1 MLTLIEPPGA
11 KRGVVTGATRNSRS
25 AQHLL
30 NLAIKEDDFIDEEF
44 IRLRNP
50 GGVEC
55 LDRLL
60 IGNSDSADYSERW
73 KREFAQR
80 PTWCDADMTL
90 QQIQRGKAVGNKAAL
105 YSRSFIQ
112 RCLFWLGCFVQK
124 HSLLVI
130 AFIMVL
136 FSFSCYGL
144 QFVKIETDIV
154 KLWVAKGGRLDA
166 ELTYL
171 SDMEEKYGNTNW
183 TESDEL
189 HWIREQ
195 TDEKLANLAQEKPSE
210 GGYQVVIQTK
220 ETDED
225 DILTKKGLLRHVDL
239 ISEIAGFSVNIDGFN
254 WTLRDICFKPGGIDP
269 SKLSSHLRDYASTLE
284 RLMPCVWITP
294 IDCFWEGAKAIGPDP
309 PITIEELGALALFLE
324 TAHDLPV
331 SWSSFNPEQVVNLVR
346 DIDPDISTLISSFE
360 NSGIGVGY
368 INRTCIDPYDP
379 DCPPTAPNGFDYC
392 KHFVDYK
399 AYLNSTGQTFNL
411 QPDDESLQN
420 DEFNDGSCS
429 YYRRSFITLLRNN
442 KSLAL
447 QFMTEDELPKLPD
460 YGMLMKGGCEGFAR
474 NILKW
479 PRDMII
485 GGAKSKNGGNSS
497 ITADALQTVFLVA
510 SSEDVYKRFKDP
522 SSRLFSALNDPDYL
536 WNVKKAEEIILT
548 WQRAFTKKIYN
559 HPLNFL
565 KNTSSVQ
572 DGEARDHRIVHPLA
586 STSMADMLE
595 EFCQFNY
602 AVIFVGYFLML
613 MYAIYSQMKRD
624 GCCLLSINSS
634 MGLGFAGVLTVTY
647 ASISGLG
654 LATWLGIEFNA
665 ATTQIVP
672 FLTLGIGVD
681 NMFMLLHNYHEV
693 TSNVK
698 KNEIGV
704 LMKETGMSILMTSIN
719 NILSFLTGTLLPI
732 PALRSFCAQSSI
744 LLTFNLIAIMTAYPA
759 MIALDL
765 RRRKKLKR
773 DLCCWL
779 TSDENIDDEENGFA
793 TSPTLLKPHV
803 YEKAGSADTPSYHG
817 LISINGVDD
826 DEENDVRPWTLHAF
840 LRNYY
845 VPFIKWRVTKVVI
858 LVLCSVMFVCGLWGI
873 RRSTMGLELSDVLP
887 EHTAPAAFLKARDK
901 YFSFYPM
908 HIVLRSENFDISEK
922 QGLVDRLHAAVG
934 RSKYVVK
941 LDDGKPSEKYWLE
954 LFRDW
959 LTRLQRKFYKF
970 RNSSTNITV
979 DIRNED
985 TDVKIAYSLM
995 CSHGEVHDCSRAEW
1009 LDLIDDV
1016 GIINVDGFYNYL
1028 HAWHEY
1034 ENMLYAV
1041 SQATFYPEPRKL
1053 RQGLEDKY
1061 LYYVPPAKKIVYSQ
1075 IPYYLSGLTDTP
1087 VIVDM
1092 IKEIRS
1098 ICEEY
1103 QLLGIDSFP
1112 HGIAFTFWEQYLHL
1126 NENLINAIGV
1136 IALAVFC
1143 VISFLLFNP
1152 WAASCIMVILVLMTV
1167 ELAGFLGFVGIKL
1180 NPVSAVTL
1188 ITAVG
1193 IGVEFT
1199 AHVVFAF
1206 LTSLGDR
1213 NERMAAAID
1222 RVFVPVIHGALST
1235 LLGII
1240 MLAFSEFEF
1249 VVKYFFVVMFAL
1261 IIIGLINGLALLP
1274 VLLSLIGPSCEIRPC
1289 DGNKK
1294 RLSVPPSLRERSK
1307 GMMGRR

>member
-11 KRGVVTGATRNSRS
+11 KRAG
-25 AQHLL
+25 
-30 NLAIKEDDFIDEEF
+30 KDDDFVDEEF
-44 IRLRNP
+44 VRLQSP
-50 GGVEC
+50 GGVDC
-55 LDRLL
+55 LDKLL
-60 IGNSDSADYSERW
+60 IGNSDSGDYSEKW

-90 QQIQRGKAVGNKAAL
+90 QQIQRGKAFGSKAAL

-112 RCLFWLGCFVQK
+112 RCLFWLGCYVQRKSFFVI
-124 HSLLVI
+124 SVI
-130 AFIMVL
+130 MML
-136 FSFSCYGL
+136 FSLSCYGL
-144 QFVKIETDIV
+144 QYVKIETDIV

-171 SDMEEKYGNTNW
+171 SNMETKYGKTNW
-183 TESDEL
+183 TESDDL

-210 GGYQVVIQTK
+210 GGYQVVIQTA
-220 ETDED
+220 ESDHEN
-225 DILTKKGLLRHVDL
+225 ILTRDGLLRHVDL
-239 ISEIAGFSVNIDGFN
+239 VSEIAGLAVNVDGFN

-269 SKLSSHLRDYASTLE
+269 AKMTSDVRDYAPILE
-284 RLMPCVWITP
+284 KLMPCVWITP
-294 IDCFWEGAKAIGPDP
+294 LDCFWEGAKPIGPDP
-309 PITIEELGALALFLE
+309 PLTSEELGLVAYLLN

-331 SWSSFNPEQVVNLVR
+331 SWSTFNPEEVVKLFK
-346 DIDPDISTLISSFE
+346 DIADDMGTLASSFE
-360 NSGIGVGY
+360 TSGIGQGY
-368 INRTCIDPYDP
+368 IDRHCIDPYNP
-379 DCPPTAPNGFDYC
+379 DCPSTARNAFDYC
-392 KHFVDYK
+392 KYFNKYK
-399 AYLNSTGQTFNL
+399 EYLNSTGQKFHL
-411 QPDDESLQN
+411 QPDRFDPYMLNITEPSRTDDFDFLEDESDNLN
-420 DEFNDGSCS
+420 GESCTN
-429 YYRRSFITLLRNN
+429 YRRSFMTMIRN
-442 KSLAL
+442 KSIAL
-447 QFMTEDELPKLPD
+447 EFMTEDELPKLPD
-460 YGMLMKGGCEGFAR
+460 YGSIMKGGCRGFAR
-474 NILKW
+474 NILRW
-479 PRDMII
+479 PQDMII
-485 GGAKSKNGGNSS
+485 GGAKEELGRENTS

-510 SSEDVYKRFKDP
+510 SSEDLYKRFKDSP
-522 SSRLFSALNDPDYL
+522 RLFSYALYEWTPR
-536 WNVKKAEEIILT
+536 KAEEVILT
-548 WQRAFTKKIYN
+548 WQRAFTKRIYN

-565 KNTSSVQ
+565 KNDTTSAAGGASR
-572 DGEARDHRIVHPLA
+572 ARRIIHPLA

-602 AVIFVGYFLML
+602 TVIFVGYFLML

-624 GCCLLSINSS
+624 GYCLLNINSS

-719 NILSFLTGTLLPI
+719 NILSFLAGTLLPI

-744 LLTFNLIAIMTAYPA
+744 LLTFNLVAIMTAYPA
-759 MIALDL
+759 MIAMDL
-765 RRRKKLKR
+765 RRRKQNKR
-773 DLCCWL
+773 DLCCWVV
-779 TSDENIDDEENGFA
+779 SHKSIDDEDDTF
-793 TSPTLLKPHV
+793 TSSPKLIEKHV
-803 YEKAGSADTPSYHG
+803 YEKTVTSEKPSYHG

-845 VPFIKWRVTKVVI
+845 IPFIKWRITKIII
-858 LVLCSVMFVCGLWGI
+858 LLLCGVMFGCGLWGI
-873 RRSTMGLELSDVLP
+873 HRSSMGLELSDVLP

-908 HIVLRSENFDISEK
+908 HIVLRSENFDIAQK
-922 QGLVDRLHAAVG
+922 QSLIDRLHGAIG
-934 RSKYVVK
+934 RSRYVVK
-941 LDDGKPSEKYWLE
+941 LADGKPSEKYWLE
-954 LFRDW
+954 MFREW
-959 LTRLQRKFYKF
+959 LQRLQTKFEKF
-970 RNSSTNITV
+970 KTTSSNVTA
-979 DIRNED
+979 DIRLQDDPE
-985 TDVKIAYSLM
+985 VKIAYSLL
-995 CSHGEVHDCSRAEW
+995 CSYGESYDCYRAEW
-1009 LDLIDDV
+1009 VSLVDDV
-1016 GIINVDGFYNYL
+1016 GNIREDGFYNYL
-1028 HAWHEY
+1028 HAWYEY
-1034 ENMLYAV
+1034 ESMLYAV
-1041 SQATFYPEPRKL
+1041 SQATFYPVPRKL
-1053 RQGLEDKY
+1053 RQGAEDKY
-1061 LYYVPPAKKIVYSQ
+1061 LYYVPPTKKIVYSQ
-1075 IPYYLSGLTDTP
+1075 IPFYLSGLTDTP
-1087 VIVDM
+1087 VIVEM
-1092 IKEIRS
+1092 IKEIRG
-1098 ICEEY
+1098 ICDEY
-1103 QLLGIDSFP
+1103 QALGIDTFP

-1126 NENLINAIGV
+1126 NDNLMNAIS
-1136 IALAVFC
+1136 IIMAAVFC
-1143 VISFLLFNP
+1143 VISLLLFNP
-1152 WAASCIMVILVLMTV
+1152 WAASCIMLILILMTV

-1235 LLGII
+1235 LLGIV

-1274 VLLSLIGPSCEIRPC
+1274 VLLSLMGPSCEIRPC
-1289 DGNKK
+1289 EGNKK
-1294 RLSVPPSLRERSK
+1294 RLSVPPSIRERNNIMA
-1307 GMMGRR
+1307 GHR